1 MQHWENS
8 WDWNLSVWWL
18 RKVDWEEKR
27 KRERCLYWTVVVRG
41 DTRVDFEPV
50 HLCKHNVIVRLNL
63 CTLSWWVTFF
73 SQIDFKSPTKLSIEI
88 PFEGMLLWRTLF
100 AVWLRQALCDMVT
113 DVWTQHKDTLCVGID
128 WELFRDLDHALASF
142 NTLLLQYLAA

>member
-1 MQHWENS
+1 MHTE
-8 WDWNLSVWWL
+8 LV
-18 RKVDWEEKR
+18 KV
-27 KRERCLYWTVVVRG
+27 TV
-41 DTRVDFEPV
+41 
-50 HLCKHNVIVRLNL
+50 
-63 CTLSWWVTFF
+63 F

-100 AVWLRQALCDMVT
+100 AVWLQQALCDMVT